1 MSECSV
7 ASSKRE
13 RFLFVLSAAI
23 AAFSTYFC
31 MYAFRKPF
39 AVASYEQADALFG
52 LDFKSALIIAQVLG
66 YALSKFIGIRVIA
79 EMTAA
84 NRGKAILLLVMASEL
99 ALIAFAVLPGDW
111 KLLGLFFNG
120 LPLGMIWGLVFS
132 YLEGRRTTEILA
144 AILSVSFIV
153 STGVV
158 KSAGLFL
165 MLEMGV
171 SEYWM
176 PAATGALFTLPLFL
190 SVRWLS
196 ATPPPSAQDISERR
210 VREPMTRRDRLVLLN
225 QYFTGLTCLIV
236 AYMLLSAIRDFSDNF
251 AAEIW
256 QHLGYGDA
264 PGIFAV
270 SSLYASLVVLALMGC
285 VMWIK
290 QHFRA
295 LMVNHL
301 MVVAGFAGLGL
312 SSLLFQQHVISGLSW
327 MICLT
332 ISIYLAYV
340 PFNCIIFE
348 RLVSLMNVRAN
359 AGFLI
364 YVADATGYAGGV
376 AILLFK
382 SGFDGDMSWTRFL
395 IDSAYFVS
403 VSGMALVLAAAFYF
417 RRRFTHL
424 PQSVHQEFPR
434 LS

>member
-1 MSECSV
+1 MPEPKV
-7 ASSKRE
+7 TFPARE
-13 RFLFVLSAAI
+13 QWLFVLSAAI

-39 AVASYEQADALFG
+39 AVASYEQADGVFG

-79 EMTAA
+79 QMTAA
-84 NRGKAILLLVMASEL
+84 NRAKAILMLVMTSEV
-99 ALIAFAVLPGDW
+99 ALIAFALLPGES
-111 KLLGLFFNG
+111 KLLGLFLNG

-132 YLEGRRTTEILA
+132 YLEGRRTTEVLA

-153 STGVV
+153 SSGVV
-158 KSAGLFL
+158 KSVGLFF
-165 MLEMGV
+165 MLELGV

-190 SVRWLS
+190 SVRWL
-196 ATPPPSAQDISERR
+196 AKTPPPSAMDIA
-210 VREPMTRRDRLVLLN
+210 TRRARKPMSRHDRLALLN
-225 QYFTGLTCLIV
+225 QYFIGLSCLII

-264 PGIFAV
+264 PGIFV
-270 SSLYASLVVLALMGC
+270 MSSLYASLVVLALIGC

-301 MVVAGFAGLGL
+301 MVVGGFAGMGL
-312 SSLLFQQHVISGLSW
+312 SALLYQLHIISGLSW

-382 SGFDGDMSWTRFL
+382 SGFDGNISWTRFL

-403 VSGMALVLAAAFYF
+403 VSGMVLMLAAALYF
-417 RRRFTHL
+417 RRRFIHSL
-424 PQSVHQEFPR
+424 QSAHQEFPR

>member
-1 MSECSV
+1 MLLQSLKRLEKERLLFIIN
-7 ASSKRE
+7 AS
-13 RFLFVLSAAI
+13 L

-39 AVASYEQADALFG
+39 AVASYEQAEGLLG

-66 YALSKFIGIRVIA
+66 YALSKFIGIKVIA

-84 NRGKAILLLVMASEL
+84 NRSRAILMLVMISQI
-99 ALIAFAVLPGDW
+99 ALVAFALLPHNG
-111 KLLGLFFNG
+111 KLAALFFNG

-132 YLEGRRTTEILA
+132 FLEGRRTTEILA

-153 STGVV
+153 SSGIV
-158 KSAGLFL
+158 KSVGLYL
-165 MLEMGV
+165 MLYMDV

-190 SVRWLS
+190 SVRWLAS
-196 ATPPPSAQDISERR
+196 TPPPSTRDIIVRR
-210 VREPMTRRDRLVLLN
+210 AREPMNHNDRMVFIGR
-225 QYFTGLTCLIV
+225 YFTGLLCLTI
-236 AYMLLSAIRDFSDNF
+236 AYMLLSSIRDFSDNF

-264 PGIFAV
+264 PGIFALSSVYV
-270 SSLYASLVVLALMGC
+270 SVVVLALLGC

-290 QHFRA
+290 NHFRA
-295 LMVNHL
+295 LMVNHFI
-301 MVVAGFAGLGL
+301 VVAGFAGMGI
-312 SSLLFQQHVISGLSW
+312 SSLLFQMNGISGLSW

-332 ISIYLAYV
+332 SCIYLAYV

-348 RLVSLMNVRAN
+348 RLVSLVTVRAN

-364 YVADATGYAGGV
+364 YIADAAGYAGGV

-382 SGFDGDMSWTRFL
+382 SSFDGDMSWMLFL

-403 VSGMALVLAAAFYF
+403 ISGMTLVLVAAAYF
-417 RRRFTHL
+417 RRKFIRSQ
-424 PQSVHQEFPR
+424 PSVHQELPQP
-434 LS
+434 S